1 MPYKLVGGGLRTAFG
16 KNDRVS
22 PEQVIESAG
31 WSAGRGGGGR
41 TYQSFLLLV
50 TCVTIASE
58 AAEVALLSLVLPHIR
73 AEFNLNGFE
82 TDQVAVSIFAGQ
94 MAGCFVLGKL
104 ADVRGRRPCAILAS
118 FLVAAGVYLSAM
130 AWDVNTLMAC
140 RFVVGM
146 GVGAAFVP
154 IDMLAEACPDD
165 VRARRPRTRSR
176 RDRRAP
182 PLLSSLL
189 SRARRS
195 IRSCKSNPSSRRAF

>member
-1 MPYKLVGGGLRTAFG
+1 
-16 KNDRVS
+16 
-22 PEQVIESAG
+22 
-31 WSAGRGGGGR
+31 
-41 TYQSFLLLV
+41 
-50 TCVTIASE
+50 
-58 AAEVALLSLVLPHIR
+58 
-73 AEFNLNGFE
+73 
-82 TDQVAVSIFAGQ
+82 

-118 FLVAAGVYLSAM
+118 FLVAAGGYLSAM